1 MRQLIRQALTLSI
14 FLSLVACAAIDGGP
28 GQISTL
34 PGRYKGMELA
44 TLEGVYACR
53 QGLAERKS
61 ASVAELD
68 SSAISVLSWNIKK
81 GELSGW
87 TRDLHKLASNKQL
100 ILLQEAASSM
110 QLSTVLTATSFQ
122 SFAPGYVT
130 VRDITGVVTFS
141 QIEPL
146 ANCRLLAMEPWLGT
160 PKATNITQYA
170 LSNTDKTLL
179 VANIHAVNF
188 SFGLKHYR
196 AQLEAIVEVLAA
208 HEGPIIFSGD
218 FNTWRRGRQKVLSE
232 VVARLDLKP
241 IYFEEDHRV
250 RFLGLAL
257 DHVFVGGLQVM
268 ATHTHEVQSSDHNPI
283 SLTFSM

>member
-1 MRQLIRQALTLSI
+1 MGL
-14 FLSLVACAAIDGGP
+14 GP
-28 GQISTL
+28 GS
-34 PGRYKGMELA
+34 PHA
-44 TLEGVYACR
+44 VDACR
-53 QGLAERKS
+53 QRLAEHKS

-68 SSAISVLSWNIKK
+68 SSAISVLSWNINK
-81 GELSGW
+81 GELSEWMG
-87 TRDLHKLASNKQL
+87 DLHKLASNKQL

-110 QLSTVLTATSFQ
+110 HLSRVLTETRFR

-130 VRDITGVVTFS
+130 ARDITGVVTFS

-146 ANCRLLAMEPWLGT
+146 ARCRLLAMEPWLGT

-188 SFGLKHYR
+188 SFGLKHFR

-232 VVARLDLKP
+232 LMASLDLKP
-241 IYFEEDHRV
+241 IQFEEDHRV

-257 DHVFVGGLQVM
+257 DHVFVAGLQVM
-268 ATHTHEVQSSDHNPI
+268 ATHTNEVQSSDHNPI
-283 SLTFSM
+283 SLTLSMYTCRTSHQQWC